1 MELDLG
7 TISYGVAALAFLLL
21 TTMLATIWRERIEGA
36 RLAIACLTCT
46 AWAGAAAFIPGQTD
60 ATLDAVYVLEIA
72 RNATW
77 FAFLIG
83 LFGHSGNNVAALRKI
98 AVATVT
104 FGAIALAAKLFF
116 GADASAQMITV
127 VLLSQLLMAVVGI
140 FLIEHLYRSLAS
152 ENRWATKFL
161 CVGLGSMFVYDF
173 FLYSDALL
181 LRHMT
186 TDIWAARG
194 IVNAMVAS
202 LIAVAVARNPKWS
215 IDVAVSHRLL
225 FHATAI
231 FGAAVYLLVMAAA
244 GYYIR
249 YFGGSWGPV
258 LQVTFLFGA
267 LLLATILLS
276 GTLRARVKVFLGKNF
291 FRYHYDYREE
301 WLRFTRALSQGEPG
315 TQVIYAQSSR
325 SPNWLKAWAERCG
338 FPGMEGSS
346 SRSPPGTCH
355 RLMRASRAIAICASF
370 SKSANGSSA
379 CPSTIQNRRYTMD

>member
-1 MELDLG
+1 MALDLG

-21 TTMLATIWRERIEGA
+21 ATMLATIWRARIQGT
-36 RLAIACLTCT
+36 RLAIACLTCA
-46 AWAGAAAFIPGQTD
+46 AWAGAGAFIPGQTD
-60 ATLDAVYVLEIA
+60 ATVDAVDVLEIA
-72 RNATW
+72 RSATW
-77 FAFLIG
+77 FTFLIG
-83 LFGHSGNNVAALRKI
+83 LFGYSGKNVAALRKI
-98 AVATVT
+98 AVATVA
-104 FGAIALAAKLFF
+104 FGAITLATKLFF
-116 GADASAQMITV
+116 GAEASARLITI
-127 VLLSQLLMAVVGI
+127 VLLSQLLMAIVGI
-140 FLIEHLYRSLAS
+140 FLIEHLYRSLAA

-215 IDVAVSHRLL
+215 IDVAVSHRML

-258 LQVTFLFGA
+258 LQLSFLFGA
-267 LLLATILLS
+267 LLLLATILLS
-276 GTLRARVKVFLGKNF
+276 GTLRARVKVFLGKTVN
-291 FRYHYDYREE
+291 
-301 WLRFTRALSQGEPG
+301 
-315 TQVIYAQSSR
+315 QV
-325 SPNWLKAWAERCG
+325 
-338 FPGMEGSS
+338 
-346 SRSPPGTCH
+346 
-355 RLMRASRAIAICASF
+355 IAICASF

-379 CPSTIQNRRYTMD
+379 CPSTIQNRRYTMDWRYPTGCTRCRKCGWWFR